1 MERYIVIMLIPDE
14 PYLLYYCGMYKNEPT
29 MYDIVGLVK
38 QLPLEDAESIF
49 NSINPINEE
58 VTMCLIEWS
67 KFAAIYQTTEL
78 TKEALIENSFKSK

>member
-1 MERYIVIMLIPDE
+1 MLIPDE
-14 PYLLYYCGMYKNEPT
+14 PYLLYYCGMHKNEPT
-29 MYDIVGLVK
+29 MYEIVGLVK
-38 QLPLEDAESIF
+38 QLSLEDAESIF

-58 VTMCLIEWS
+58 ITLCLIEWS